1 MITVKLRIPIE
12 EVREGDRINGK
23 EVVEVLHRTHAR
35 YVRLILE
42 GGRDIVDG
50 YMGRDMVEVER

>member
-1 MITVKLRIPIE
+1 MRIPIQD
-12 EVREGDRINGK
+12 VKKGDIINGK
-23 EVVEVLHRTHAR
+23 RVVEVLHRLHAR

-50 YMGRDMVEVER
+50 YVGDMVEIDTVQHSC

>member
-1 MITVKLRIPIE
+1 MRIPIQD
-12 EVREGDRINGK
+12 VKKGDIINGK
-23 EVVEVLHRTHAR
+23 RVVEVLHRLHAR

-50 YMGRDMVEVER
+50 YIGQKMVEVEKR